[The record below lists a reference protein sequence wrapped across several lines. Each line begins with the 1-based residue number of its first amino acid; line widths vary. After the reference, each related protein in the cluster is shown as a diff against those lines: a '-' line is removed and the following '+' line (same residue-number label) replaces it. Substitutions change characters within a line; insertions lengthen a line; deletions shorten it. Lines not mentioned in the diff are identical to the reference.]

1 METRRP
7 NFGRKDS
14 EDGLS
19 NPFVRLNRLTK
30 HPKEAASQ
38 LAIHPAGELRIH
50 KQVASFTP
58 AVWAEVEEREEASR
72 WRPRRRSLAEAEER
86 EAVSRWRPRR
96 RSLAEAEEREEASR
110 WPPRRRNLVEVAVPE
125 GASR

>member
-86 EAVSRWRPRR
+86 E
-96 RSLAEAEEREEASR
+96 EASR